1 MRLAVEGAERGA
13 AGADS
18 RAIAVVIPSGL
29 RPLAGGAGRALVA
42 AHNVGGVLRELERRF
57 PGFTAELG
65 GSFAVAIDGELHP
78 GAAQQPVAAGS
89 ELHFLPPISGGAGAA
104 PTVQA
109 APAAQ
114 GAAGGRVFAAPRDV
128 AEAVALLE
136 SHGANARVLAGGTDL
151 LVQMRSGQ
159 RRPAVLV
166 DVKRIPELQE
176 LRFEGEECV
185 IGAAHS
191 AAALREHPGLRQRWP
206 GVVEAAEL
214 IGSEQIQGRASLGG
228 NLCNASP
235 AADTV
240 PALVAA
246 AARCEIAGP
255 GGRRFLAA
263 EDFCLGPGENALAP
277 GELLV
282 ALRLPP
288 PAPRSADAYLRLIP
302 RSEMDIAVA
311 GAGVSLALD
320 AQGRIAA
327 ARIAL
332 GAVAPRVLLLAE
344 LGQALVGA
352 APDEAALAQVAEA
365 ARAAVRPIDD
375 KRGTA
380 EYRRHVA
387 GVLARRALAIAA
399 RRAAARG
406 D

>member
-1 MRLAVEGAERGA
+1 MSRAVEGARGA
-13 AGADS
+13 EGADS

-29 RPLAGGAGRALVA
+29 RRLAGGAQRALVA

-57 PGFTAELG
+57 PGFTDELG

-89 ELHFLPPISGGAGAA
+89 ELHFLPPISGG
-104 PTVQA
+104 TA

-114 GAAGGRVFAAPRDV
+114 GAAGGRVFAAPRSV

-136 SHGANARVLAGGTDL
+136 SHGESARVLAGGTDL

-176 LRFEGEECV
+176 LRLEGEECV

-191 AAALREHPGLRQRWP
+191 AAALREHPDLRQRWP

-263 EDFCLGPGENALAP
+263 EDFCLGPGENALAR

-282 ALRLPP
+282 ALRLPLP
-288 PAPRSADAYLRLIP
+288 QPRSADAYLRLIP

-311 GAGVSLALD
+311 GAGVSLTLD

-332 GAVAPRVLLLAE
+332 GAVAPRVLLLEE
-344 LGQALVGA
+344 LGQSLVGA
-352 APDEAALAQVAEA
+352 APDEAALARVAEA

-387 GVLARRALAIAA
+387 GVLARRALACAA
-399 RRAAARG
+399 RRAAAQG

>member
-1 MRLAVEGAERGA
+1 MSLSVKGARGAEGAE
-13 AGADS
+13 S

-29 RPLAGGAGRALVA
+29 RPLAGGAERALVA

-57 PGFTAELG
+57 PGFAAELG

-104 PTVQA
+104 P
-109 APAAQ
+109 AAQ
-114 GAAGGRVFAAPRDV
+114 AAAGGRVFAAPHSI

-151 LVQMRSGQ
+151 LVQMRSGL
-159 RRPAVLV
+159 RPAVLV
-166 DVKRIPELQE
+166 DVKRIPELQA

-191 AAALREHPGLRQRWP
+191 AAALREHPDLRERWP

-255 GGRRFLAA
+255 GGRRFVAA

-282 ALRLPP
+282 ALRLPL

-332 GAVAPRVLLLAE
+332 GAVAPRVLLLEE

-375 KRGTA
+375 KRGTV

-399 RRAAARG
+399 RRAAAKG

>member
-1 MRLAVEGAERGA
+1 MRLAVEGARRGA
-13 AGADS
+13 EGDS

-29 RPLAGGAGRALVA
+29 RRLAGGAERALVA

-104 PTVQA
+104 S
-109 APAAQ
+109 AQ

-166 DVKRIPELQE
+166 DVKRIPELHD

-277 GELLV
+277 GEMLV
-282 ALRLPP
+282 ALRLPL

-332 GAVAPRVLLLAE
+332 GAVAPRVLLLEE

-352 APDEAALAQVAEA
+352 APDEAALARVAEA

-399 RRAAARG
+399 RRAAAKG
-406 D
+406 G

>member
-1 MRLAVEGAERGA
+1 VSPAVEEARGAE
-13 AGADS
+13 GADS

-29 RPLAGGAGRALVA
+29 RPLAGGAERAMVA
-42 AHNVGGVLRELERRF
+42 ARNVGGVLRELERRF
-57 PGFTAELG
+57 PGFADGLG

-104 PTVQA
+104 PA
-109 APAAQ
+109 APPE
-114 GAAGGRVFAAPRDV
+114 GRVFAAPRSI

-136 SHGANARVLAGGTDL
+136 SRGGDACVLAGGTDL
-151 LVQMRSGQ
+151 LVQMRSGL
-159 RRPAVLV
+159 RRPALLV
-166 DVKRIPELQE
+166 DVKRIPELQQ
-176 LRFEGEECV
+176 LRVEGEECV

-191 AAALREHPGLRQRWP
+191 AAALREHPDLRRRWP

-255 GGRRFLAA
+255 GGLRFVAA

-282 ALRLPP
+282 ALRLPF

-311 GAGVSLALD
+311 GAGVSLTLD

-332 GAVAPRVLLLAE
+332 GAVAPRVLLLEA
-344 LGQALVGA
+344 LGQSLVGA

-375 KRGTA
+375 KRGTV

>member
-1 MRLAVEGAERGA
+1 MKGARGAEGAE
-13 AGADS
+13 S

-29 RPLAGGAGRALVA
+29 RPLAGGAERALVA

-57 PGFTAELG
+57 PGFAAELG

-104 PTVQA
+104 QA
-109 APAAQ
+109 
-114 GAAGGRVFAAPRDV
+114 AAGGRVFAVPHSI

-151 LVQMRSGQ
+151 LVQMRSGL
-159 RRPAVLV
+159 RPAVLV
-166 DVKRIPELQE
+166 DVKRIPELQA
-176 LRFEGEECV
+176 LRFEKEECV

-191 AAALREHPGLRQRWP
+191 AAALREHPDLRERWP

-255 GGRRFLAA
+255 GGRRFVAA

-282 ALRLPP
+282 ALRLPL

-332 GAVAPRVLLLAE
+332 GAVAPRVLLLEE
-344 LGQALVGA
+344 LGRALVGA
-352 APDEAALAQVAEA
+352 APDEAALARVAEA

-375 KRGTA
+375 KRGTV

-399 RRAAARG
+399 RRAAAKG
-406 D
+406 G

>member
-1 MRLAVEGAERGA
+1 MKLAVEGAQRGA
-13 AGADS
+13 EGDS

-29 RPLAGGAGRALVA
+29 RRLAGGAERALVA

-104 PTVQA
+104 
-109 APAAQ
+109 AQ
-114 GAAGGRVFAAPRDV
+114 GAADGRVFAAPHSV

-136 SHGANARVLAGGTDL
+136 SHGANACVLAGGTDL

-277 GELLV
+277 GEMLV

-332 GAVAPRVLLLAE
+332 GAVAPRVLLLKE

-352 APDEAALAQVAEA
+352 APDEAALARVAEA

-406 D
+406 G

>member
-1 MRLAVEGAERGA
+1 MSLSVKGARGAEGAE
-13 AGADS
+13 S

-29 RPLAGGAGRALVA
+29 RPLAGGAERALVA

-57 PGFTAELG
+57 PGFAAELG

-104 PTVQA
+104 QA
-109 APAAQ
+109 
-114 GAAGGRVFAAPRDV
+114 AAGGRVFAVPHSI

-151 LVQMRSGQ
+151 LVQMRSGL
-159 RRPAVLV
+159 RPAVLV
-166 DVKRIPELQE
+166 DVKRIPELQA
-176 LRFEGEECV
+176 LRFEKEECV

-191 AAALREHPGLRQRWP
+191 AAALREHPDLRERWP

-255 GGRRFLAA
+255 GGRRFVAA

-282 ALRLPP
+282 ALRLPL

-332 GAVAPRVLLLAE
+332 GAVAPRVLLLEE
-344 LGQALVGA
+344 LGRALVGA
-352 APDEAALAQVAEA
+352 APDEAALARVAEA

-375 KRGTA
+375 KRGTV

-399 RRAAARG
+399 RRAAAKG
-406 D
+406 G

>member
-1 MRLAVEGAERGA
+1 MSRAVEGAQRGA
-13 AGADS
+13 EGDS

-29 RPLAGGAGRALVA
+29 RRLAGGAERALVA

-89 ELHFLPPISGGAGAA
+89 ELHFLPPISGGAA
-104 PTVQA
+104 A

-114 GAAGGRVFAAPRDV
+114 VAAGGRVFAAPHSV

-136 SHGANARVLAGGTDL
+136 SNGESARVLAGGTDL

-166 DVKRIPELQE
+166 DVKRIPELQA

-191 AAALREHPGLRQRWP
+191 AAALREHANLRQRWP

-255 GGRRFLAA
+255 GGRRFLAV
-263 EDFCLGPGENALAP
+263 EDFCLGPGENALVP

-282 ALRLPP
+282 ALRLPL

-344 LGQALVGA
+344 LGQALAGA
-352 APDEAALAQVAEA
+352 APDEAALARVAEA

-399 RRAAARG
+399 RRAAAKG

>member
-1 MRLAVEGAERGA
+1 MSLSVKGARGAEGAE
-13 AGADS
+13 S

-29 RPLAGGAGRALVA
+29 RPLAGGAERALVA

-57 PGFTAELG
+57 PGFAAGLG

-104 PTVQA
+104 QA
-109 APAAQ
+109 
-114 GAAGGRVFAAPRDV
+114 AAGGRVFAAPHSI

-151 LVQMRSGQ
+151 LVQMRSGL
-159 RRPAVLV
+159 RPAVLV
-166 DVKRIPELQE
+166 DVKRIPELQA

-191 AAALREHPGLRQRWP
+191 AAALREHPDLRERWP

-246 AARCEIAGP
+246 AARCEIVGP
-255 GGRRFLAA
+255 GGRRFVAA
-263 EDFCLGPGENALAP
+263 EDFCLGPGENVLTP

-282 ALRLPP
+282 ALRLPL
-288 PAPRSADAYLRLIP
+288 PALRSADAYLRLIP

-332 GAVAPRVLLLAE
+332 GAVAPRVLLLEE

-365 ARAAVRPIDD
+365 ARTAVRPIDD
-375 KRGTA
+375 KRGTV

-399 RRAAARG
+399 RRAAAKG

>member
-1 MRLAVEGAERGA
+1 VSPAVEEARGAE
-13 AGADS
+13 GADS

-29 RPLAGGAGRALVA
+29 RPLAGGAERAMVA
-42 AHNVGGVLRELERRF
+42 ARNVGGVLRELERRF
-57 PGFTAELG
+57 PGFADGLG

-89 ELHFLPPISGGAGAA
+89 ELHFLPAISGGAGAA
-104 PTVQA
+104 PV
-109 APAAQ
+109 AAQ
-114 GAAGGRVFAAPRDV
+114 GAAEGRVFAAPRSI

-136 SHGANARVLAGGTDL
+136 SRGGDACVLAGGTDL
-151 LVQMRSGQ
+151 LVQMRSGL
-159 RRPAVLV
+159 RRPALLV
-166 DVKRIPELQE
+166 DVKRIPELQQ

-191 AAALREHPGLRQRWP
+191 AAALREHPDLRQRWP

-255 GGRRFLAA
+255 GGLRFVAA

-282 ALRLPP
+282 ALRLPL

-311 GAGVSLALD
+311 GAGVSLTLD

-332 GAVAPRVLLLAE
+332 GAVAPRVLLLEA
-344 LGQALVGA
+344 LGQSLVGA
-352 APDEAALAQVAEA
+352 APDEAALARVAES

-375 KRGTA
+375 KRGTV

>member
-1 MRLAVEGAERGA
+1 MEGARGA
-13 AGADS
+13 EGADS

-29 RPLAGGAGRALVA
+29 RRLAGGAQRALVA

-89 ELHFLPPISGGAGAA
+89 ELHFLPPISGGA
-104 PTVQA
+104 A

-114 GAAGGRVFAAPRDV
+114 GAAGGRVFAAPRSV

-136 SHGANARVLAGGTDL
+136 SHGESARVLAGGTDL

-166 DVKRIPELQE
+166 DVKRIPELQA

-191 AAALREHPGLRQRWP
+191 AAALREHPGLRPRWP

-263 EDFCLGPGENALAP
+263 EDFCLGPGENALAQ

-282 ALRLPP
+282 ALRLPLP
-288 PAPRSADAYLRLIP
+288 QPRSADAYLRLIP

-332 GAVAPRVLLLAE
+332 GAVAPRVLLLEE
-344 LGQALVGA
+344 LGQALIGA
-352 APDEAALAQVAEA
+352 APDEATLVQVAEA

-387 GVLARRALAIAA
+387 GVLARRALACAA
-399 RRAAARG
+399 RRAAAQG

>member
-1 MRLAVEGAERGA
+1 VSLSVKGARGAEGAE
-13 AGADS
+13 S

-29 RPLAGGAGRALVA
+29 RPLAGGAERALVA

-57 PGFTAELG
+57 PGFAAGLG

-104 PTVQA
+104 P
-109 APAAQ
+109 AAQ
-114 GAAGGRVFAAPRDV
+114 AAAGGRVFAAPHSI

-151 LVQMRSGQ
+151 LVQMRSGL
-159 RRPAVLV
+159 RPAVLV
-166 DVKRIPELQE
+166 DVKRIPELQA

-185 IGAAHS
+185 VGAAHS
-191 AAALREHPGLRQRWP
+191 AAALREHPDLRERWP

-255 GGRRFLAA
+255 GGRRFVAA

-282 ALRLPP
+282 ALRLPL

-332 GAVAPRVLLLAE
+332 GAVAPRVLLLEE
-344 LGQALVGA
+344 LGRALVGA
-352 APDEAALAQVAEA
+352 APDEAALARVAEA
-365 ARAAVRPIDD
+365 ARTAVRPIDD
-375 KRGTA
+375 KRGTV

-399 RRAAARG
+399 RRAAAKG